1 VPAREV
7 TYLRFP
13 IGVVG
18 RELVQKDDRCSAACL
33 LEIEADIV
41 ARYGVGHLMF
51 LLVSRFQ
58 KKQLMLAAA
67 MRQDTSFRHEMI
79 EE

>member
-1 VPAREV
+1 
-7 TYLRFP
+7 
-13 IGVVG
+13 
-18 RELVQKDDRCSAACL
+18 
-33 LEIEADIV
+33 
-41 ARYGVGHLMF
+41 MF

-79 EE
+79 EDDPQINPALPHRVLLSPYRNSH